1 MSPLLAPLWA
11 ALATMG
17 FAVLFNL
24 RPRDVP
30 IAALGAA
37 FGWAVSMPIT
47 SATGS
52 EAVGLFA
59 AAAVIGLWAELVA
72 IFLKRPASVYI
83 VCAIIPLVP
92 GGGMYY
98 TMLASVKG
106 QTWNAVTV
114 GFATLQ
120 SAGAIAAGLAL
131 SAAFARLLSFRGFA
145 RRIGR
150 TAPRT
155 KPTQPSERGKT
166 MR

>member
-1 MSPLLAPLWA
+1 MIASPLGPLWA
-11 ALATMG
+11 ALATVG

-24 RPRDVP
+24 RRRDIP

-47 SATGS
+47 LATGS
-52 EAVGLFA
+52 QAAGLFA

-72 IFLKRPASVYI
+72 AFLKRPASVYI

-106 QTWNAVTV
+106 ETWTAVTE
-114 GFATLQ
+114 GFSTLQ

-131 SAAFARLLSFRGFA
+131 SGAVARLLSIRRLTWGRGL
-145 RRIGR
+145 RN
-150 TAPRT
+150 PP
-155 KPTQPSERGKT
+155 K
-166 MR
+166 